1 MTGRRDPER
10 EVGRAPY
17 EIDIAHGRDHLE
29 RDLGELLAQ
38 RDRERRE
45 HRLRDA
51 RRCGDPDRALRRS
64 LAALGGALGSGGRV
78 RHLTRGLEQA
88 LAEARSHGAID
99 PALEQWLAELRLEL
113 REAAARGR
121 LGHPQRACGA
131 AQAPAFGDR
140 EDELEVAPLHMH
152 FRMVPCLFP
161 QFYY

>member
-10 EVGRAPY
+10 EVGLAPY

-29 RDLGELLAQ
+29 LDLGELLAQ

-51 RRCGDPDRALRRS
+51 RRCGDPDRALRCS
-64 LAALGGALGSGGRV
+64 
-78 RHLTRGLEQA
+78 
-88 LAEARSHGAID
+88 
-99 PALEQWLAELRLEL
+99 LAELRLEL

-131 AQAPAFGDR
+131 ALAPAFGDR